1 MNKKEMKKRIF
12 KSVVE
17 NHSDIEQED
26 LEKFY
31 AKWIKEYPE
40 NLILDVMGEYFF
52 LDPLSYPSSDDE
64 MGYTTIYSD
73 LEDYFSDT
81 TVYVIKINNLSKL
94 VNLRNNLF
102 AHNYEQISK
111 QFDLEEVVNKEQLE
125 KGIIIKEQYI
135 DNEIYWEEITKKEA
149 IEYLN

>member
-73 LEDYFSDT
+73 LEDYELELELEIRWVDINEAIANNIEIMESYKETPFWALRE
-81 TVYVIKINNLSKL
+81 VKALQYIKDN
-94 VNLRNNLF
+94 
-102 AHNYEQISK
+102 
-111 QFDLEEVVNKEQLE
+111 
-125 KGIIIKEQYI
+125 IIIDRGGE
-135 DNEIYWEEITKKEA
+135 DN
-149 IEYLN
+149 